1 MIGLRKFNK
10 AVNIATTVLVG
21 RDTARDLKRSTNKL
35 LGIKRRGKNIQKKQ

>member
-10 AVNIATTVLVG
+10 AVSIATTVLVG

-35 LGIKRRGKNIQKKQ
+35 LGIKRRGKNIQKK